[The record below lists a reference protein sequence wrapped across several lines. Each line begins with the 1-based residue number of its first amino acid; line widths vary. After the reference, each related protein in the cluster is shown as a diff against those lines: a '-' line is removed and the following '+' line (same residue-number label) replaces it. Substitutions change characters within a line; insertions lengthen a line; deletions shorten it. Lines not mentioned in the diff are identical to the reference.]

1 MNLGELKKLGL
12 ELKKVAQD
20 LPDEIVKKAST
31 VDDESVALAERVAD
45 LLVRNNKID
54 ARQRD
59 EVMDKLLNHR
69 KALELFYSN
78 EKMAGEI
85 PYDSFGTLKYASAPK
100 KNKNKDETDVAFEAF
115 VSELLN

>member
-1 MNLGELKKLGL
+1 MNLKNLKEVAL
-12 ELKKVAQD
+12 ELKKVAEH
-20 LPDEIVKKAST
+20 LPDTITKSASA

-100 KNKNKDETDVAFEAF
+100 RNKKENESDVALDAF
-115 VSELLN
+115 LSELLN